1 MVTSI
6 LMKPFPYLKLK
17 SFSSTDVAIDFFVGL
32 FMVEH
37 IKFLKVK
44 WYRHSKTRS
53 SHLKISPEN
62 ISSSSYLQVIFGFV
76 LCFSGFMPKLCM
88 GEFEFQW
95 HLTRFQR
102 QLQQERTCEYAKIVF
117 MESTARTKISLR
129 NQGTLLKLFW
139 GFKFLLVRAT
149 ATNDNLT

>member
-44 WYRHSKTRS
+44 WYRPLKKPDRAT
-53 SHLKISPEN
+53 LKISSEN

-129 NQGTLLKLFW
+129 NQGTLLTLFW

-149 ATNDNLT
+149 ATKR